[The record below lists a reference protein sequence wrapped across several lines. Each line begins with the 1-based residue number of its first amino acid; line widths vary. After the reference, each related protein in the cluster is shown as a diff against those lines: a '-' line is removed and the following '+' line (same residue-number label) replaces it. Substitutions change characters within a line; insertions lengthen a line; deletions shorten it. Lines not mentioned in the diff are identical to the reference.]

1 MVLNYFEYENDAA
14 HQILGNKNALQQN
27 EKQALGAASVTR
39 FGEICPL
46 WRNFKN
52 NFMRVYL
59 VFGQILTYFVK
70 FCMLL
75 GKF

>member
-46 WRNFKN
+46 WQ
-52 NFMRVYL
+52 Y
-59 VFGQILTYFVK
+59 ILKAIGYF
-70 FCMLL
+70 
-75 GKF
+75 

>member
-14 HQILGNKNALQQN
+14 HQILGTKNALQQN

-46 WRNFKN
+46 WQ
-52 NFMRVYL
+52 Y
-59 VFGQILTYFVK
+59 ILKAIGYF
-70 FCMLL
+70 
-75 GKF
+75 